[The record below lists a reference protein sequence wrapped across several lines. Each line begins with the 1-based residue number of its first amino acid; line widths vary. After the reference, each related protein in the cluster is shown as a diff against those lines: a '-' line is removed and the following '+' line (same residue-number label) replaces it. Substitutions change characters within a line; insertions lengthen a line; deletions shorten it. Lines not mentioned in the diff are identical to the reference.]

1 MAGETPG
8 PIFPGINAKTTEDL
22 AAITDKDIQHL
33 PAEILEPIILQ
44 AALANGRKWD
54 ERDMKE
60 SLEMIKRGH
69 ISAVPGMPR
78 RGPPVT
84 EQDIDDLFGQH

>member
-1 MAGETPG
+1 MEEQTP
-8 PIFPGINAKTTEDL
+8 PAFPGINAKTAEDL
-22 AAITDKDIQHL
+22 VELSDRDIQHL

-69 ISAVPGMPR
+69 ISAIPGMPR
-78 RGPPVT
+78 HGLPIT
-84 EQDIDDLFGQH
+84 KQDIDDLFAQT

>member
-1 MAGETPG
+1 MEEQTP
-8 PIFPGINAKTTEDL
+8 PAFPGINAKTAEDL
-22 AAITDKDIQHL
+22 VELSDRDIQHL

-44 AALANGRKWD
+44 AALANGRKRD

-69 ISAVPGMPR
+69 ISAIPGMPR
-78 RGPPVT
+78 HGLPIT
-84 EQDIDDLFGQH
+84 KQDIDDLFAQT

>member
-1 MAGETPG
+1 MEEQTP
-8 PIFPGINAKTTEDL
+8 PAFPGINAKTTKDL

-54 ERDMKE
+54 ERD
-60 SLEMIKRGH
+60 
-69 ISAVPGMPR
+69 ISTVPGMPR
-78 RGPPVT
+78 RGPAPSK
-84 EQDIDDLFGQH
+84 QDIDDLFAQT

>member
-1 MAGETPG
+1 MEEQTP
-8 PIFPGINAKTTEDL
+8 PAFPGINAKTTEDL

-69 ISAVPGMPR
+69 ISTVPGMPR
-78 RGPPVT
+78 RGPAPSK
-84 EQDIDDLFGQH
+84 QDIDDLFAQN

>member
-1 MAGETPG
+1 MEEQTSPA
-8 PIFPGINAKTTEDL
+8 FPGINAKTTEDL
-22 AAITDKDIQHL
+22 VELSDKDIQHL

-69 ISAVPGMPR
+69 ISAIPGMPR
-78 RGPPVT
+78 RGLPIT
-84 EQDIDDLFGQH
+84 KQDVDDLFAQT

>member
-1 MAGETPG
+1 MEEQTP
-8 PIFPGINAKTTEDL
+8 PAFPGINAKTAEDL
-22 AAITDKDIQHL
+22 VELSDKDIQHV

-69 ISAVPGMPR
+69 ISTVPGMPR
-78 RGPPVT
+78 RGPAPSK
-84 EQDIDDLFGQH
+84 QDIDDLFAQN